1 MLRQVLS
8 ENGFT
13 TTCVMSPTDMEPV
26 LARGNVDLMVLDV
39 MLPGEDG
46 FSICRRLRATSG
58 IPIIM
63 LTALGEDVNRIVGL
77 EIGADDYVT
86 KPFNS
91 RALVALIRA
100 PIRRT
105 SDTTLS
111 LRRTR
116 PFRLARRFRTE
127 ELSAGVGLFSHA

>member
-46 FSICRRLRATSG
+46 FSICLRLRATSG

-91 RALVALIRA
+91 RRSEE
-100 PIRRT
+100 RR
-105 SDTTLS
+105 
-111 LRRTR
+111 
-116 PFRLARRFRTE
+116 
-127 ELSAGVGLFSHA
+127 VGKECVSTCRSRWSP